1 MMNNFFYELQGFL
14 NNPKSYLLNTKLGI
28 TEEMLQDPQK
38 AIQELMNEGKISQ
51 AQYNQA
57 VQQANQLK
65 NNPKFQQFFHNR

>member
-38 AIQELMNEGKISQ
+38 AIQKLMNEGKISQ

-65 NNPKFQQFFHNR
+65 NNPKFQQFFYNR